1 MVRRAAVLLAAT
13 LVVVAGSQLLPDAR
27 AHAQPAAAR
36 AHAERWSHRRA
47 FGHEQVTGP
56 QRPSW
61 PRPGD
66 RRAPGSPHPTQAV
79 RRSGAPGGHAA
90 PERHRRWHPRF
101 RAHVTSHRRHP
112 ARQGPRRHHPARR
125 LVDHRWSLRHR
136 VGAHHPATRAATHR
150 HARPAR
156 AAGHHDLGHAARHPL
171 RRAHRARAVVAHRT
185 QARRRPASPR
195 PAAALTAAGGHR
207 PLDGRWPQSSPGAQP
222 GAGWHAGW
230 PHQPRWRH
238 AGWRHDGRHHAGW
251 QPNAGAQP
259 PAAASDGS
267 RAHQPPTS
275 WVGWQARSGDRHI
288 VWPPAGAGRAP
299 AWGPWASAGGA
310 DCSRAGRAGEDRGAC
325 GHGDGAVPPATRIVS
340 RTIPATVASL
350 FPAGSQDRRVHVT
363 PHGHALP
370 ADAATPG
377 SRPAGSHPATV
388 RVLRVHV
395 TSHGRAG
402 SAGPHPARV
411 HLHRVPLR
419 GRAAGTAQHAGS
431 AHRAGHAHR
440 AAAHRTAGA
449 GRTQPAAPGVGSAT
463 VSRTT
468 RATALPRTAHL
479 RATSR
484 TRHTHAGGATRH
496 HRAARKGSAS
506 PKARLLPLPAE
517 AAPLPPV
524 IPLPPFFPRAAV
536 RHVIHD
542 DLPWAAVVLLA
553 LFFIVQAIVDRRDP
567 RLALA
572 RRRRDEDEAE
582 LP

>member
-13 LVVVAGSQLLPDAR
+13 LVVLAGSQLLPDAR
-27 AHAQPAAAR
+27 AHAQPPAAL

-47 FGHEQVTGP
+47 FGHEHAAGR

-61 PRPGD
+61 SRPGD
-66 RRAPGSPHPTQAV
+66 RRASASPHLTQAA
-79 RRSGAPGGHAA
+79 RRSAAHGGHAA

-101 RAHVTSHRRHP
+101 HAHVTPHRRHP
-112 ARQGPRRHHPARR
+112 AHPAPRRHHPARR
-125 LVDHRWSLRHR
+125 IVDHHGALRHR
-136 VGAHHPATRAATHR
+136 VVAHHAPAPVATRR
-150 HARPAR
+150 HAGPAR
-156 AAGHHDLGHAARHPL
+156 AAGHHDLAPGARH
-171 RRAHRARAVVAHRT
+171 RAHRAHPAAPVVAHRIR
-185 QARRRPASPR
+185 ARRRPAPPR
-195 PAAALTAAGGHR
+195 PTAALTAAGGHR
-207 PLDGRWPQSSPGAQP
+207 PQDGHWRRSPAGAQP
-222 GAGWHAGW
+222 GAGW
-230 PHQPRWRH
+230 PHQPRRHHPDPPDAGRHH
-238 AGWRHDGRHHAGW
+238 AGWHHAGRQHAGW

-259 PAAASDGS
+259 SAASAGS

-275 WVGWQARSGDRHI
+275 WVGWQARGGDRHI

-299 AWGPWASAGGA
+299 AWGPWASTGGS
-310 DCSRAGRAGEDRGAC
+310 DCNRAGRAGEDRGAC
-325 GHGDGAVPPATRIVS
+325 GRGDGAVPPVTRIVS

-350 FPAGSQDRRVHVT
+350 FPAGSQDHRVHVT
-363 PHGHALP
+363 PHGDGVP
-370 ADAATPG
+370 AGAHTPG
-377 SRPAGSHPATV
+377 SHPAGSHPATV

-395 TSHGRAG
+395 APHGRAG
-402 SAGPHPARV
+402 SAGSHPARV

-419 GRAAGTAQHAGS
+419 GRAAGS
-431 AHRAGHAHR
+431 AHRVGH
-440 AAAHRTAGA
+440 AHRTAGA
-449 GRTQPAAPGVGSAT
+449 GRTRSAASGAGSVT
-463 VSRTT
+463 IVRTT
-468 RATALPRTAHL
+468 RATTHP
-479 RATSR
+479 RATHRRATAR
-484 TRHTHAGGATRH
+484 TRHAHAGGAARH

-553 LFFIVQAIVDRRDP
+553 LFFVVQAIVDRRDP